1 MQSRQCPFCG
11 SLVTADALACY
22 HCRETLPQQTEGR
35 IRNPAAGYSEIRRG
49 VLYMVLAGVLHYVL
63 QYLAAENLPF
73 ELPSLLT
80 EYLTPFL
87 FLGGAGLFLYGWIL
101 KLRG

>member
-1 MQSRQCPFCG
+1 M
-11 SLVTADALACY
+11 
-22 HCRETLPQQTEGR
+22 
-35 IRNPAAGYSEIRRG
+35 EIRRG
-49 VLYMVLAGVLHYVL
+49 VLYMIMAGALHYVL
-63 QYLAAENLPF
+63 GYLAEQNLPF

-80 EYLTPFL
+80 EYLTPTV